1 MSTAATAS
9 LQYLQLTELSEL
21 LRTRTVSPVKVTQ
34 AQLDRIA
41 ALDGKLASD
50 VTVIA
55 DQALPDAESA
65 GPEIA
70 AGQRRAGLPGV
81 PVAINDLFWT

>member
-21 LRTRTVSPVKVTQ
+21 LRTRTVSPVEVTR

-41 ALDGKLASD
+41 ALDSKLASY
-50 VTVIA
+50 VTVMA
-55 DQALPDAESA
+55 DQGATRHGTLRARNRGRAAPRGTARSA
-65 GPEIA
+65 GRHQ
-70 AGQRRAGLPGV
+70 G
-81 PVAINDLFWT
+81 PVLD